1 MPESKRRAGDTAGK
15 PRGAQAL
22 LGAAIAM
29 VGALATVHP
38 TNALLVALSEVV
50 PQLAVTLPPVITAC
64 GALLAALLFRAAWA
78 AAADLGG
85 GCGGRSQWG
94 AASER
99 GICWSRACAA

>member
-1 MPESKRRAGDTAGK
+1 MPESKRRAGDVAVK

-64 GALLAALLFRAAWA
+64 GALLAAMSEPP
-78 AAADLGG
+78 DM
-85 GCGGRSQWG
+85 GR
-94 AASER
+94 R
-99 GICWSRACAA
+99 R

>member
-1 MPESKRRAGDTAGK
+1 MPETKRRADEVAGK

-50 PQLAVTLPPVITAC
+50 PRLAVTLPPVITA
-64 GALLAALLFRAAWA
+64 GGPLLAAMSGPP
-78 AAADLGG
+78 DM
-85 GCGGRSQWG
+85 
-94 AASER
+94 ER
-99 GICWSRACAA
+99 RK